1 MEINRRFKDTLFRK
15 VFNNKK
21 DLLSLYNALKDG
33 RSDKLVKLTDKKELE
48 RLYKEYDMY
57 QNINISGIVTRLLSR
72 LRRGRDN
79 RLIIRKCVYN
89 NNQFTNNSNNSI

>member
-48 RLYKEYDMY
+48 RIRYVAKYKYIGHSY
-57 QNINISGIVTRLLSR
+57 TP
-72 LRRGRDN
+72 
-79 RLIIRKCVYN
+79 IIQITQRPG
-89 NNQFTNNSNNSI
+89 

>member
-48 RLYKEYDMY
+48 RLYKEYAYYPDY
-57 QNINISGIVTRLLSR
+57 AEAGITDLLFANVYTIIINSQTIQ
-72 LRRGRDN
+72 
-79 RLIIRKCVYN
+79 IIQYN
-89 NNQFTNNSNNSI
+89 TQK

>member
-1 MEINRRFKDTLFRK
+1 MLHPLNICSTQRIQYVAK
-15 VFNNKK
+15 
-21 DLLSLYNALKDG
+21 
-33 RSDKLVKLTDKKELE
+33 
-48 RLYKEYDMY
+48 YKYM
-57 QNINISGIVTRLLSR
+57 GMVTSLLSR

>member
-33 RSDKLVKLTDKKELE
+33 RSDKLVKLTDKKEPE
-48 RLYKEYDMY
+48 YFDDNDFFECDNEIEIIEVKKEEAE
-57 QNINISGIVTRLLSR
+57 VEEAPAKEETP
-72 LRRGRDN
+72 
-79 RLIIRKCVYN
+79 KKKKAPAKK
-89 NNQFTNNSNNSI
+89 TKKA

>member
-15 VFNNKK
+15 AFNNKK

-48 RLYKEYDMY
+48 RLYKEYDM
-57 QNINISGIVTRLLSR
+57 
-72 LRRGRDN
+72 
-79 RLIIRKCVYN
+79 
-89 NNQFTNNSNNSI
+89 

>member
-1 MEINRRFKDTLFRK
+1 MILLDILIKLAKEKKKYDDKLLRK

-48 RLYKEYDMY
+48 RLYKEYDM
-57 QNINISGIVTRLLSR
+57 
-72 LRRGRDN
+72 
-79 RLIIRKCVYN
+79 
-89 NNQFTNNSNNSI
+89 